1 MELSMAAIPQT
12 SRATLDFLAGLGAYG
27 ATTLYGA
34 AEAYFNAH
42 TSTTSTPIDLDDRLR
57 AAQEVIGKCGEYRY
71 NRLIQKMTAEQW
83 QPLTYMTRERLRL
96 EGALADSEPPE
107 GGGTVELD
115 PALELP
121 EYFTGVTFHNLPR
134 DMFFVT
140 TGPPA
145 HPHSQKVLDRAGCA
159 AVRPGSDLLEHRR
172 RTAAQT
178 QRATYARILDVGCG
192 HGTWTATLQRRFPGA
207 AIYAIDL
214 WPGAI
219 EATRRIAAAGGWQ
232 WHLKQAAGEDT
243 GYPDDFF
250 NLAAS
255 YAVLHEVPA
264 HIAEAI
270 LREMFRVL
278 APGGDLLFMD
288 VPPYREVSDFQLLLY
303 DWETEHRAEP
313 YLREEGKL
321 NRGELCRR
329 IGFDDVYEYGIGDEG
344 YPWVLRAR
352 KPASLQEELK

>member
-1 MELSMAAIPQT
+1 MSAIPQA
-12 SRATLDFLAGLGAYG
+12 SRATFDFLAGLGAYG
-27 ATTLYGA
+27 ATTLYEA
-34 AEAYFNAH
+34 AETYFKAH
-42 TSTTSTPIDLDDRLR
+42 APTATKPSDLADRLR
-57 AAQEVIGKCGEYRY
+57 AAQETIADCGEYRY
-71 NRLIQKMTAEQW
+71 NRLIQRMTAEQW

-96 EGALADSEPPE
+96 EGALADSDPPE

-115 PALELP
+115 PGLDLP
-121 EYFTGVTFHNLPR
+121 AYFTDVTFHNLPR
-134 DMFFVT
+134 DLFFVT

-145 HPHSQKVLDRAGCA
+145 HRHAQKVLDRAGCA

-172 RTAAQT
+172 RTAAQAP
-178 QRATYARILDVGCG
+178 RDTYQRILDVGCG
-192 HGTWTATLQRRFPGA
+192 HGTWTATLQRHFPQA

-214 WPGAI
+214 WPGAL
-219 EATRRIAAAGGWQ
+219 EATRRIAAAGGWR
-232 WHLKQAAGEDT
+232 WHIKQAAGEDT
-243 GYPDDFF
+243 GYSDGFF
-250 NLAAS
+250 DLAAS

-264 HIAEAI
+264 EIAEEI

-321 NRGELCRR
+321 DRGALCRR
-329 IGFDDVYEYGIGDEG
+329 IGFDRVEEFGIGPDG

-352 KPASLQEELK
+352 KPSHIQEDRE